1 MKKRTR
7 TAFTLNLSDG
17 PHKRV
22 NATAAAAT
30 TAGRRTYIRID
41 VVHGRVSA
49 RRDELDHVIDVII
62 DVILC
67 KYIYY
72 TVYILFITITV

>member
-7 TAFTLNLSDG
+7 AAFTLNLSDG

-22 NATAAAAT
+22 NAAAA
-30 TAGRRTYIRID
+30 AGRRTYIRID
-41 VVHGRVSA
+41 VIHGRVSA
-49 RRDELDHVIDVII
+49 RRDELDHVII